1 MTAKK
6 PRKRIEPRVKP
17 REFTPGARQQR
28 ARDIARALWWD
39 SMSRQVSCTL
49 EATIGVVGGEVTF
62 WTGEWVKASDGRVTE
77 EKVMV
82 ACPWVGPPL
91 TRKEW
96 DEWEGVPGFTAWWLS
111 AFPTAQ
117 GLTKLDLIR
126 LDGAFWR
133 EVSRLVERVLL
144 RVQCQPQLRDLALQG
159 STSTRGCT
167 DSRATPRPTRPRS
180 PGTSRSRRPA
190 PG

>member
-133 EVSRLVERVLL
+133 EVSRLVESGDPAGLNLYSRMHG
-144 RVQCQPQLRDLALQG
+144 LQG
-159 STSTRGCT
+159 DPAADAAEIARHLKVAQAS
-167 DSRATPRPTRPRS
+167 AWMTPT
-180 PGTSRSRRPA
+180 A
-190 PG
+190 EA